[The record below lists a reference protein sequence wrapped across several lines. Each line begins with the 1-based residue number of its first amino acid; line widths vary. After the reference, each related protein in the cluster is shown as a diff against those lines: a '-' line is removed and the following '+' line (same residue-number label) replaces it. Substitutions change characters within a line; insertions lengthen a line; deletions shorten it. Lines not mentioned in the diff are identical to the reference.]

1 MTGIEEAQGLPK
13 KVIFQN
19 ILVYVLPIIV
29 FITQTLITGS
39 IPPRIRSE
47 YFFSPLFILYVVLS
61 VVAPLGIIAVCG
73 IFIKKN
79 IGGPN
84 AVEVVNKIS
93 VLFLRITIVVP
104 GLLGFTLPVFA
115 FDHTGET
122 FFHALACVMQLFG
135 SVGLGGL
142 LGYVFFMPSFEKFL
156 SFVPF
161 ESQYMALPLRVNM
174 FLLGLLTILGTISMC
189 LGPILLVSEVAE
201 GIDLTAYIL
210 TRVLPVAAIATV
222 LGSIAYN
229 ISIRHV
235 TAHIQKITD
244 TTYLLAKGDYTL
256 ERRLEVTN
264 RNELGLLVNDM
275 NMLIDGMRDIIANIE
290 SSVQE
295 TRGTAS
301 TLTSNIEHSETQVQA
316 VVDSVSHVKN
326 EMINQSASVEETQAT
341 IDSIARTMDQLNRNI
356 ENQAASV
363 VQSSAAIEQMV
374 ANIRSVTAILEK
386 NKAAVNQLF
395 KAALDGQQSI
405 ESAVSTSRQ
414 IYQESEGL
422 LETNDVIKHIAEQT
436 NMLAMNAAIEAAHAG
451 EAGRGFAVVADEIR
465 KLAEDSSAQSLI
477 ISTRL
482 QELGQSIND
491 VSNNTLEIEKLFTSI
506 YELAESVQN
515 QETVILQAMEEQST
529 GSEQVLLAMHS
540 INDVT
545 DSVKHGSASM
555 MQGSREISV
564 EMNRLA
570 DVTHQIT
577 DSMNK
582 VYDSTSNIASSLK
595 VVEDSTAQNE
605 QVLAK
610 LSDKVDLFKI

>member
-1 MTGIEEAQGLPK
+1 MTSIVEAKALPG

-19 ILVYVLPIIV
+19 VLVYVLPIVV
-29 FITQTLITGS
+29 FIIQALITGS
-39 IPPRIRSE
+39 IPPSIRLK

-61 VVAPLGIIAVCG
+61 VVVPLGIIAVCG

-79 IGGPN
+79 IDGPN
-84 AVEVVNKIS
+84 AMEAVNRIS
-93 VLFLRITIVVP
+93 IFFLRITIVVP
-104 GLLGFTLPVFA
+104 GLLNFTLPILA
-115 FDHTGET
+115 YNHEGET
-122 FFHALACVMQLFG
+122 IFHAIACLMQLFG

-161 ESQYMALPLRVNM
+161 ESKYMALPLRVNM
-174 FLLGLLTILGTISMC
+174 FLLGLLTILGAIAMC

-201 GIDLTAYIL
+201 GVNLTSYIL
-210 TRVLPVAAIATV
+210 TRVLPVAAMATV
-222 LGSIAYN
+222 LGSTAYN
-229 ISIRHV
+229 ISMHHV
-235 TAHIQKITD
+235 TDHIQKITE
-244 TTYLLAKGDYTL
+244 TTYLLAQGDYSI
-256 ERRLEVTN
+256 ERLQVTN
-264 RNELGLLVNDM
+264 RNELGLLINDM
-275 NMLIDGMRDIIANIE
+275 NMLMDGMRDIIGNID
-290 SSVQE
+290 SSVRE
-295 TRGTAS
+295 TRSTAS
-301 TLTSNIEHSETQVQA
+301 TLTTNIEHSETQVQA
-316 VVDSVSHVKN
+316 VVDSVTLVKN

-341 IDSIARTMDQLNRNI
+341 INTITRTMDQLNRNI
-356 ENQAASV
+356 EDQAASV

-386 NKAAVNQLF
+386 NKMAVNQLF

-405 ESAVSTSRQ
+405 EGAVSTSRQ

-491 VSNNTLEIEKLFTSI
+491 VSNNTLEIEKLFSSI

-529 GSEQVLLAMHS
+529 GSEQVLLAMHA
-540 INDVT
+540 INEVT
-545 DSVKHGSASM
+545 NSVKNGSTSM

-582 VYDSTSNIASSLK
+582 VYDSTSNIANSLK
-595 VVEDSTAQNE
+595 VVEESTAQNE
-605 QVLAK
+605 SVLAK
-610 LSDKVDLFKI
+610 LSDKVAVFKV